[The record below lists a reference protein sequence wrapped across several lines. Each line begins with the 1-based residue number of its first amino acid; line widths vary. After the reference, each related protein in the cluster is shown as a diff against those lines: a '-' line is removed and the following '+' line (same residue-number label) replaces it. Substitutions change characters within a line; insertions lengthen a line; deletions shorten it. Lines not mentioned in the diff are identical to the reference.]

1 MALRA
6 CKFKHS
12 RHGTGGSACKAP
24 DYVGVRPSLKMSR
37 SMLLERAVG
46 ADQARPRCELGR
58 LKELNREPERGPL
71 VGNRPAKATQSNM
84 EVPGN
89 ISRKAKREWQ
99 HGKLAQNTI
108 AAQRLH
114 VCSGPGEHGLHQAE
128 GILRDVFKKRSGEG
142 FETIKVVDE
151 LDFKVRLRAG
161 LDQCSAP
168 VQSEESKKLK
178 PCGAFLRGVVHD
190 GQHSDAVP
198 ENAHHNQGHSLWALQ
213 LNRNSIDE

>member
-1 MALRA
+1 MVALGA
-6 CKFKHS
+6 CEFKHI
-12 RHGTGGSACKAP
+12 RHGTSRSACKAP
-24 DYVGVRPSLKMSR
+24 DYVGVRPSWNVSR

-46 ADQARPRCELGR
+46 AEQARPWRELGR
-58 LKELNREPERGPL
+58 LEEPNREPERRPL
-71 VGNRPAKATQSNM
+71 VRNRPAKATQSNM

-142 FETIKVVDE
+142 LETSKVIDE
-151 LDFKVRLRAG
+151 LDFEVCLRAW
-161 LDQCSAP
+161 LDHSSAP
-168 VQSEESKKLK
+168 AQGEERKELK

-190 GQHSDAVP
+190 G
-198 ENAHHNQGHSLWALQ
+198 
-213 LNRNSIDE
+213 